1 MSWRDFIFWGILLII
16 IISIIYYSY
25 YTPTVKIN
33 VIDIPAKCV
42 LKDEWVDDESI
53 DDEIY
58 VTDPKKPN
66 GYSPDEWYA
75 SPFEILTRPHNVN
88 PNYGQKVY
96 RPRDFHKNMPY
107 EEIWVEYD
115 GEIFP
120 LLN

>member
-1 MSWRDFIFWGILLII
+1 MTWGDFIFWGVLLII
-16 IISIIYYSY
+16 IISIIYYNHCV
-25 YTPTVKIN
+25 TTVKIN
-33 VIDIPAKCV
+33 GTDVPAKCV
-42 LKDEWVDDESI
+42 LEDELI

-88 PNYGQKVY
+88 PNYGQKIY
-96 RPRDFHKNMPY
+96 QSRYFPKHEMPY
-107 EEIWVEYD
+107 DEIWVEYD